1 MEPGGLVGLHDAVR
15 GAAQRPQVDAI
26 LHVVLLQLGQ
36 DVFSVRVFPQG
47 RDVGPDLLGQR
58 ARRTHQTC
66 LQTDNGTTD
75 V

>member
-1 MEPGGLVGLHDAVR
+1 MESGELVGLHDAVR
-15 GAAQRPQVDAI
+15 GATQRAQVDAV

-47 RDVGPDLLGQR
+47 GDVGPDLLGQR
-58 ARRTHQTC
+58 AGHTHQTR
-66 LQTDNGTTD
+66 LQIDDGRTD